1 VHKFLLLSS
10 YVLSSL
16 SLTFQ
21 TTMIDS
27 LPPVLALD
35 TEVFTEC
42 VVLIVHTDIV
52 TEKKAFIGE
61 S

>member
-1 VHKFLLLSS
+1 
-10 YVLSSL
+10 
-16 SLTFQ
+16 
-21 TTMIDS
+21 MIDS